1 MRNRN
6 LVATYAILGIA
17 AAVSALPNIFVLI
30 GSLRPNTEIVAD
42 PTGLPHSLYLGN
54 YARAWEEGS
63 IGLYFVNSLVVT
75 VVSLTLALV
84 LFLPAAYALG
94 RWRFP
99 LAGVVQAAF
108 LLGLMIPLKI
118 GILPLVQMLDQWRM
132 IDNLAGLILVYTA
145 QAAPLM
151 VLILS
156 TFYRQL
162 PDSLE
167 DAAMIDGASPF
178 QTFLRVMTPLMK
190 PAIAA
195 SVILSIGPIWND
207 FFMPLVLIRSEANYT
222 IPVGISSFF
231 GEYGADRGMLFAGIV
246 IAVAPVVVFFAF
258 AMRQIVSGLT
268 AGIEK

>member
-1 MRNRN
+1 MKRNGRLGVYLMLS
-6 LVATYAILGIA
+6 LVTLF
-17 AAVSALPNIFVLI
+17 SALPNLLVMI
-30 GSLRPNTEIVAD
+30 GSLRPNREIVAN
-42 PTGLPHSLYLGN
+42 PTGLPSSLYLGN

-63 IGLYFVNSLVVT
+63 IGTYFVNSVLIT
-75 VVSLTLALV
+75 VVSLALALV

-94 RWRFP
+94 RWRFRF
-99 LAGVVQAAF
+99 AGIVTSLF

-118 GILPLVQMLDQWRM
+118 GILPLVQLYDSW
-132 IDNLAGLILVYTA
+132 GLIDSMGGLVLVYTA

-167 DAAMIDGASPF
+167 DAAMIDGASHF
-178 QTFLRVMTPLMK
+178 RVFLNIMTPLMK

-195 SVILSIGPIWND
+195 SIILSVGPIWND
-207 FFMPLVLIRSEANYT
+207 FFMPLVLIRSDTNFT
-222 IPVGISSFF
+222 IPVGISTFF
-231 GEYGADRGMLFAGIV
+231 GEYTADRGMLYAGIV
-246 IAVAPVVVFFAF
+246 IAVAPVVVFFAL

>member
-1 MRNRN
+1 MKRRQRVGVYVV
-6 LVATYAILGIA
+6 LVVATVL
-17 AAVSALPNIFVLI
+17 SALPNLLVLV
-30 GSLRPNTEIVAD
+30 GSLRPNSDIVAN
-42 PTGLPHSLYLGN
+42 PTGLPTSLYLGN
-54 YARAWEEGS
+54 YVRAWEEGS
-63 IGLYFVNSLVVT
+63 IGTYFVNSLIVT
-75 VVSLTLALV
+75 AVSLALALV

-94 RWRFP
+94 RWQFRGAA
-99 LAGVVQAAF
+99 LVQALF
-108 LLGLMIPLKI
+108 LLGLMVPLKI
-118 GILPLVQMLDQWRM
+118 GILPLVQMYNQWGLV
-132 IDNLAGLILVYTA
+132 DNLAGLVLVYTA
-145 QAAPLM
+145 QSAPLM

-195 SVILSIGPIWND
+195 SVILSVGPIWND
-207 FFMPLVLIRSEANYT
+207 FFMPLVLIRSDHNFT

-231 GEYGADRGMLFAGIV
+231 AEYTTDRGMLFAGIV
-246 IAVAPVVVFFAF
+246 IAVTPVVVFFAL

>member
-1 MRNRN
+1 MKNPGRIG
-6 LVATYAILGIA
+6 TYVVLAIA
-17 AAVSALPNIFVLI
+17 AAVSAVPNLLVLV
-30 GSLRPNTEIVAD
+30 GSLRPNAEIVAN
-42 PTGLPHSLYLGN
+42 PTGLPSSFFLGN

-63 IGLYFVNSLVVT
+63 IGTYFLNSVLVT
-75 VVSLTLALV
+75 AISLALALV

-99 LAGVVQAAF
+99 FAAVVQAVF
-108 LLGLMIPLKI
+108 LLGLMVPLKI
-118 GILPLVQMLDQWRM
+118 GILPLVQLYDGW
-132 IDNLAGLILVYTA
+132 GLIDSLGGLVLVYTA

-162 PDSLE
+162 PDTLE
-167 DAAMIDGASPF
+167 DAAMLDGASHF
-178 QTFLRVMTPLMK
+178 RTFFSVMTPLMR
-190 PAIAA
+190 PAVAA
-195 SVILSIGPIWND
+195 AVILSVGPIWND
-207 FFMPLVLIRSEANYT
+207 FFMPLVLTRSDANFT

-231 GEYGADRGMLFAGIV
+231 GEYGADRGMLYAGIV
-246 IAVAPVVVFFAF
+246 IAVAPVVIFFVL

>member
-1 MRNRN
+1 MSHRGRLGVY
-6 LVATYAILGIA
+6 LVLSVVTLF
-17 AAVSALPNIFVLI
+17 SALPNLLVLI
-30 GSLRPNTEIVAD
+30 GSLRPNREIVSS
-42 PTGLPHSLYLGN
+42 PTGLPTSLYLGN
-54 YARAWEEGS
+54 YVRAWEEGS
-63 IGLYFVNSLVVT
+63 IGSYFINSTLIT
-75 VVSLTLALV
+75 VASLGLALV

-94 RWRFP
+94 RWRFRF
-99 LAGVVQAAF
+99 AGIVTSLF

-118 GILPLVQMLDQWRM
+118 GILPLVQLYDRW
-132 IDNLAGLILVYTA
+132 GLIDSLGGLVLIYTA

-178 QTFLRVMTPLMK
+178 QTFLSIMTPLMK

-195 SVILSIGPIWND
+195 SIILSVGPIWND
-207 FFMPLVLIRSEANYT
+207 FFMPLVLIRSDANFT
-222 IPVGISSFF
+222 IPVGISTFF
-231 GEYGADRGMLFAGIV
+231 GEYTADRGMLYAGIV
-246 IAVAPVVVFFAF
+246 IAVAPVVVFFSL

>member
-1 MRNRN
+1 MKRGNR
-6 LVATYAILGIA
+6 LGVYLILSVA
-17 AAVSALPNIFVLI
+17 AAFSALPNILVLI
-30 GSLRPNTEIVAD
+30 GSFRPNSEIVAN
-42 PTGLPHSLYLGN
+42 PTGLPTSLYLGN
-54 YARAWEEGS
+54 YARAWAEGS
-63 IGLYFVNSLVVT
+63 IGTYFVNSLIVT
-75 VVSLTLALV
+75 VVALGLALV

-94 RWRFP
+94 RWRFRGAT
-99 LAGVVQAAF
+99 LVYGLFIV
-108 LLGLMIPLKI
+108 GLMVPLKI
-118 GILPLVQMLDQWRM
+118 GILPLVQMYDRLSL
-132 IDNLAGLILVYTA
+132 IDSLVGLILVYTA

-151 VLILS
+151 VLILA

-195 SVILSIGPIWND
+195 AVILSVGPIWND
-207 FFMPLVLIRSEANYT
+207 FFMPLVLIRSEESFT

-231 GEYGADRGMLFAGIV
+231 GEYTADRGMLFAGIV
-246 IAVAPVVVFFAF
+246 IAVAPVVVFFTL
-258 AMRQIVSGLT
+258 AMRQIVGGLT